1 MSERTE
7 FERER
12 DRLVA
17 EIAES
22 LGKCVSSVNQL
33 NRNIESVNSVG
44 QGFDSVANLWS
55 KFSQV
60 MYQPQDS
67 REEAAVPERILERD
81 QDQAKLP
88 VGVVPGGGDPILSA
102 STTSHRG

>member
-33 NRNIESVNSVG
+33 NRNIESVNTVG
-44 QGFDSVANLWS
+44 QGFDSVSNLWNQ
-55 KFSQV
+55 FSQV
-60 MYQPQDS
+60 IYQPAGS
-67 REEAAVPERILERD
+67 HEEAVVPERILERD
-81 QDQAKLP
+81 QDQKLP
-88 VGVVPGGGDPILSA
+88 PGVVPGGGDPILSA

>member
-1 MSERTE
+1 MSDRTE

-44 QGFDSVANLWS
+44 QGFDSVSNLWNQ
-55 KFSQV
+55 FSQV
-60 MYQPQDS
+60 MHQPAGS
-67 REEAAVPERILERD
+67 HEETAVPERYLEREHD
-81 QDQAKLP
+81 AQSKVPA
-88 VGVVPGGGDPILSA
+88 GVVPGGGDPVLSA
-102 STTSHRG
+102 SLRG